1 MFKRTGYF
9 ILTLMLL
16 LTIATAGCT
25 SKSNQTTTVMSW
37 SEAISNGK
45 PTLAEFGRG
54 TCIPCKEMKPVLEA
68 LAKEYDG
75 RLNVLIIDVDVYSTL
90 TRQHGIMVIPTQI
103 FFNTDGKEV
112 SRHVGFFP
120 KADIIT
126 ELEKIGVK

>member
-1 MFKRTGYF
+1 MFKRTSYF

-54 TCIPCKEMKPVLEA
+54 TCIPCKDMKPILEEIA
-68 LAKEYDG
+68 AEYVG
-75 RLNVLIIDVDVYSTL
+75 KLNVMIISVDEYSVL
-90 TRQHGIMVIPTQI
+90 TRQFGIMAIPTQV
-103 FFNTDGKEV
+103 FLDKDGKEV
-112 SRHVGFFP
+112 SRHVGFFA
-120 KADIIT
+120 KKDIVSTLTAMGI
-126 ELEKIGVK
+126 E